1 MAPETPPGP
10 RVEVRD
16 ASKTYPDGTE
26 ALAPLDLVLE
36 SGRTTALVGPSGCG
50 KSTLLR
56 MIAGLETA
64 TTGEVRIDGDD
75 PATVAARGE
84 LAVAFQDPSLL
95 PWRTV
100 RRNVALAR
108 TLAGRRADGAAVDA
122 MISRVGLD
130 GFEDARPASLSG
142 GMRQRAAIARALV
155 TEPRLLLLDEPFGA
169 VDEITRGDLVSEL
182 PPLWRRRG
190 TTTLL
195 VTHSLREAVRIA
207 DRVVVLSPR
216 PARIVADIPVP
227 LPHPRTDAMAHDPAF
242 ERLVDTVADALA
254 RSRRPAPEAGAR
266 P

>member
-1 MAPETPPGP
+1 M
-10 RVEVRD
+10 
-16 ASKTYPDGTE
+16 
-26 ALAPLDLVLE
+26 
-36 SGRTTALVGPSGCG
+36 
-50 KSTLLR
+50 
-56 MIAGLETA
+56 
-64 TTGEVRIDGDD
+64 
-75 PATVAARGE
+75 
-84 LAVAFQDPSLL
+84 
-95 PWRTV
+95 
-100 RRNVALAR
+100 
-108 TLAGRRADGAAVDA
+108 
-122 MISRVGLD
+122 
-130 GFEDARPASLSG
+130 
-142 GMRQRAAIARALV
+142 
-155 TEPRLLLLDEPFGA
+155 
-169 VDEITRGDLVSEL
+169 SEL